1 VASARLP
8 HIPRDNKGETAA
20 LRAPHGTFGKFS
32 AILATRLTSIYGITT
47 MQKNA
52 KAKSQSMRANKR
64 KAKRKAWHKR
74 QRKRA
79 NG

>member
-1 VASARLP
+1 MTRCARDIRLIFC
-8 HIPRDNKGETAA
+8 HSRD
-20 LRAPHGTFGKFS
+20 
-32 AILATRLTSIYGITT
+32 LTLNQHDGIKT

-52 KAKSQSMRANKR
+52 RAKSQRMRANKR

>member
-1 VASARLP
+1 
-8 HIPRDNKGETAA
+8 
-20 LRAPHGTFGKFS
+20 
-32 AILATRLTSIYGITT
+32 

-52 KAKSQSMRANKR
+52 RAKSQSMRANKR

>member
-1 VASARLP
+1 
-8 HIPRDNKGETAA
+8 
-20 LRAPHGTFGKFS
+20 
-32 AILATRLTSIYGITT
+32 

-52 KAKSQSMRANKR
+52 RAKSLRMRANKR
-64 KAKRKAWHKR
+64 KSKRKAWRKR

>member
-1 VASARLP
+1 MP
-8 HIPRDNKGETAA
+8 
-20 LRAPHGTFGKFS
+20 
-32 AILATRLTSIYGITT
+32 
-47 MQKNA
+47 KNA
-52 KAKSQSMRANKR
+52 RAQSQRIRANKR